1 MTEAEVPPK
10 IVKRARTSISRELVE
25 LAALFIATGVADLFV
40 STLSHNR
47 VGPVMLL
54 ALGGLLIATAAWRRW
69 WTHRPRPN
77 PARGTTDGD
86 PQQTG
91 VAWRVRATV
100 RDVPGSLAGVTAAL
114 AAHRYDIVSLQMLAV
129 PDGVV
134 DEFLVRTP
142 AGATAADITTVT
154 ELGGGRDVRVVPADV
169 HEFVDLP
176 TRVLTMAAAPEPDL
190 AQLLLAVLGDCDIEG
205 KPAGRRGKG
214 AGEGIDGTVMRLV
227 DIDGGLVVVT
237 RSLLPF
243 TPAEFARAKAVLG
256 LQRRLTESRSAPPDQ
271 VPTSDA

>member
-1 MTEAEVPPK
+1 MTEADMPPK

-40 STLSHNR
+40 STLSNNR
-47 VGPVMLL
+47 VGPVTLF

-69 WTHRPRPN
+69 WTHRPRPDR
-77 PARGTTDGD
+77 ARDSTDRH
-86 PQQTG
+86 PPQTG

-114 AAHRYDIVSLQMLAV
+114 AAHRYDIVSLQVLAV

-214 AGEGIDGTVMRLV
+214 AGEEGIDGTVMRLA
-227 DIDGGLVVVT
+227 DIGGGLVVVT

-243 TPAEFARAKAVLG
+243 TPAEFARAKAVLD
-256 LQRRLTESRSAPPDQ
+256 LQRRLTESRSAPPAQ
-271 VPTSDA
+271 

>member
-1 MTEAEVPPK
+1 MTEAEAQPK
-10 IVKRARTSISRELVE
+10 TDRRARISMSRELIE

-47 VGPVMLL
+47 VGPVMLFG
-54 ALGGLLIATAAWRRW
+54 LGGLLIATAAWRRW

-77 PARGTTDGD
+77 PARGGTGGH
-86 PQQTG
+86 PPRTG

-114 AAHRYDIVSLQMLAV
+114 AAHRYDIVSLQVLAV
-129 PDGVV
+129 PDGAV
-134 DEFLVRTP
+134 DEFLVSAP
-142 AGATAADITTVT
+142 ADATAADIATVT

-176 TRVLTMAAAPEPDL
+176 TRVLTMAAGRETDPD
-190 AQLLLAVLGDCDIEG
+190 QLLLAVLGSCDIAR
-205 KPAGRRGKG
+205 KPLGRRGKR
-214 AGEGIDGTVMRLV
+214 AGEGIDGTVMRLAGA
-227 DIDGGLVVVT
+227 DSGLVVT

-243 TPAEFARAKAVLG
+243 TPAEFARAKAVLA
-256 LQRRLTESRSAPPDQ
+256 LWRRLAGASAAPSGQ
-271 VPTSDA
+271 VPASDA

>member
-1 MTEAEVPPK
+1 M
-10 IVKRARTSISRELVE
+10 SRELVE

-47 VGPVMLL
+47 VGPVVLF

-69 WTHRPRPN
+69 WTHRPLPA
-77 PARGTTDGD
+77 PARGTTGEH
-86 PQQTG
+86 PPRTG

-114 AAHRYDIVSLQMLAV
+114 AAHRYDIVSLQVLAV

-134 DEFLVRTP
+134 DEFLVRAP
-142 AGATAADITTVT
+142 AGATAADIATVT
-154 ELGGGRDVRVVPADV
+154 ELGGGRDVHVVPADV

-190 AQLLLAVLGDCDIEG
+190 VQLLLAVLGDCEIAP

-214 AGEGIDGTVMRLV
+214 AAEGIDGAKLRLAGP
-227 DIDGGLVVVT
+227 DGGLVVT
-237 RSLLPF
+237 RALLPF
-243 TPAEFARAKAVLG
+243 TPAEFARAKAVLD
-256 LQRRLTESRSAPPDQ
+256 LHRRLAGSPDQ
-271 VPTSDA
+271 VPASDA

>member
-10 IVKRARTSISRELVE
+10 IVKRARTSIARELIE

-47 VGPVMLL
+47 VAPVVLFG
-54 ALGGLLIATAAWRRW
+54 LGGLLIATAAWRW
-69 WTHRPRPN
+69 WTHRPRPDL
-77 PARGTTDGD
+77 ARGSTDGH
-86 PQQTG
+86 PPQTG

-114 AAHRYDIVSLQMLAV
+114 AAHRYDIVSLQVLAV

-142 AGATAADITTVT
+142 AGATAADITAVT

-190 AQLLLAVLGDCDIEG
+190 AQLLLAVLGNCEIAG
-205 KPAGRRGKG
+205 KPAGRRGKRT
-214 AGEGIDGTVMRLV
+214 GEGIDGTVLRLV

-243 TPAEFARAKAVLG
+243 TPAEFARAKAVLD
-256 LQRRLTESRSAPPDQ
+256 LQRRLTELRSAPPDQ
-271 VPTSDA
+271 VPASDA

>member
-1 MTEAEVPPK
+1 MTEAEAQPK
-10 IVKRARTSISRELVE
+10 TVKRARTSMSRELVE

-40 STLSHNR
+40 STLAHNR
-47 VGPVMLL
+47 VGPVMLF

-69 WTHRPRPN
+69 WTHRPLPD
-77 PARGTTDGD
+77 PARGTTGEH
-86 PQQTG
+86 PPRTG

-114 AAHRYDIVSLQMLAV
+114 AAHRYDIVSLQVLAV

-134 DEFLVRTP
+134 DEFLVRAP
-142 AGATAADITTVT
+142 AGAAAADIATVT

-176 TRVLTMAAAPEPDL
+176 TRVLTMAAAPETDL
-190 AQLLLAVLGDCDIEG
+190 VQLLLAVLGDCEIAP

-214 AGEGIDGTVMRLV
+214 AAEGIDGTVLRLAGP
-227 DIDGGLVVVT
+227 DGALVVT
-237 RSLLPF
+237 RALLPF
-243 TPAEFARAKAVLG
+243 TPAEFARAKAVLD
-256 LQRRLTESRSAPPDQ
+256 LHRRLAGSPDQ
-271 VPTSDA
+271 VPASDA